1 MAEFTA
7 WVEQNKALWSRV
19 YDEVIQPSLE
29 KEWNTSKYGLH
40 ARQQHLTALQ
50 EKRSTRKS

>member
-1 MAEFTA
+1 MADFTA

-29 KEWNTSKYGLH
+29 KEWTKSMYDCRT
-40 ARQQHLTALQ
+40 RQQNLMPPQ
-50 EKRSTRKS
+50 EKRGIKTK